1 MLVPRSGALRSQ
13 VCRIGFAGSKV
24 KRPGRYLKIVLCQT
38 GHEKI
43 AGRGV
48 VQEPRRASPIMFG
61 VRGRYL
67 AIDDTKRLG
76 LLEKSLLQLIKPDF
90 VVFEAISGGMAI
102 AQKVKLR
109 CLRYI
114 CDAAVT
120 IRRPRASTRIRFH
133 VNSARL
139 SITPSKPG

>member
-1 MLVPRSGALRSQ
+1 MKCSFLALLRSGRKFGE
-13 VCRIGFAGSKV
+13 IGFAGGKV
-24 KRPGRYLKIVLCQT
+24 KRFGCYREIVPCHT
-38 GHEKI
+38 DHEKI

-48 VQEPRRASPIMFG
+48 LQEPRRASPIMFG

-102 AQKVKLR
+102 AQKMKLR
-109 CLRYI
+109 C
-114 CDAAVT
+114 
-120 IRRPRASTRIRFH
+120 RR
-133 VNSARL
+133 
-139 SITPSKPG
+139 